1 MNEDIKT
8 NDVDLNS
15 LFEEPIPEPET
26 NPILEPSDNTD
37 SLAAESDKTED
48 VEITPDSIIEAL
60 DQLNEDGYTDSVI
73 VADLSRLHNVTKDTT
88 LDNISEDDREYVDQI
103 KIENA
108 VFGMYSMDGNLFNI
122 TLKFDTVKDAYMKD
136 LNELLNRYRVM
147 QEQIA
152 TSEDTDTMAMF
163 TLTLMPNK
171 LNGLGVLNISFPV
184 AYFRVLD
191 DNGVNTTL
199 LMQFYVDN
207 LEFMKLNIDE
217 DTRAEI
223 SADVMRETEAENSGS
238 GSLFE
243 EE

>member
-26 NPILEPSDNTD
+26 KPILEPSDNTD
-37 SLAAESDKTED
+37 SFAAEPDKTED
-48 VEITPDSIIEAL
+48 VEITPDSIIDAL
-60 DQLNEDGYTDSVI
+60 DQLNEDGYTDAVI

-108 VFGMYSMDGNLFNI
+108 VFGMYSMDGNLFNV

-152 TSEDTDTMAMF
+152 TSEETDTMAMF

-191 DNGVNTTL
+191 DNGVNATL

-223 SADVMRETEAENSGS
+223 SADVMREAEVENGSG

-243 EE
+243 E